1 MIVFKRAV
9 YKLALTGRTRWT
21 RLVWRLFYGKQF
33 AMGGRWKIRKDVQI
47 ELSAKGRLSI
57 GDGWIT
63 RSRVSI
69 LVEGGQLSIG
79 KDVFCNHDVSITC
92 MEQVTIG
99 DGCKIG
105 DRVTIVDHDHD
116 YRKDLE
122 SFVTAPVWIGSRVWI
137 GAGAVIT
144 RGVTIGDGSVIGAG
158 SVVTQDVPPKCIAAG
173 VPARIIKSYP

>member
-1 MIVFKRAV
+1 M
-9 YKLALTGRTRWT
+9 
-21 RLVWRLFYGKQF
+21 
-33 AMGGRWKIRKDVQI
+33 
-47 ELSAKGRLSI
+47 
-57 GDGWIT
+57 
-63 RSRVSI
+63 SI